1 MVTDDDLLRIQEM
14 FMTMF
19 ILSYHGRIP
28 SHIILDCDDTN
39 VDTYGCQEQSLF
51 NGYYDNNCHMP
62 LMVFEGYSGK
72 MILPLL
78 KPRRKN
84 KAASF
89 EDTIMWLIACLREV
103 WPNTIITVRG
113 DSHFC
118 SHELMEWA
126 CLYNRKVFFITGVA
140 KITYS
145 WIILLLKMS

>member
-1 MVTDDDLLRIQEM
+1 MYRFENMVTDDDLLRIQEM

-72 MILPLL
+72 MIKASILTIREKLMLYAVSVRIL
-78 KPRRKN
+78 KSKACIDFVKN
-84 KAASF
+84 NPMNT
-89 EDTIMWLIACLREV
+89 ELIHAV
-103 WPNTIITVRG
+103 
-113 DSHFC
+113 HY
-118 SHELMEWA
+118 
-126 CLYNRKVFFITGVA
+126 YNNRD
-140 KITYS
+140 YS
-145 WIILLLKMS
+145 